1 MQRDSHQIRG
11 WFKSTFSGVSGNC
24 VEVAF
29 AAGDVAVRDSKDPA
43 GPALRFTAAEWLAFL
58 AGVRAGEFDLH

>member
-1 MQRDSHQIRG
+1 MQRDSSQIKG

-24 VEVAF
+24 VQVAF
-29 AAGDVAVRDSKDPA
+29 VADGVAVGDSKDPA
-43 GPALRFTAAEWLAFL
+43 GPTLLFTPAEWLAFL